1 MAEKTAWEKEQEEQ
15 QRKKAAIANQSAQQS
30 AAQGT
35 TRQQGLKGLSDP
47 TRDNLNKYGQGYTPG
62 DAVTKANNYLQ
73 NVING
78 KPADYESQY
87 KGQVEKLYNDL
98 VNRGPFEYDLN
109 GDQLFQQYKN
119 IYTQQGKKAMRDT
132 MGQAAGLTGGYGN
145 SYAAAAGNQAYN
157 EYLQKLGYAIPELY
171 QQAYNQ
177 YTQEGDDLLNKLKT
191 AQGLDDTAYGRYRDL
206 LGDWQNERS
215 FASDREQQA
224 YNRDYADWSTML
236 EYWQNQAGRENT
248 DYWRGQE
255 YDLSAGQAGDAR
267 RESAY
272 NQVLSM
278 LQSGM
283 NPSDAL
289 LNQAGMTQAD
299 VDAFKA
305 WLLSQRTGGGGGRGR
320 TQREEKP
327 DAKESSVMTPAERA
341 RYKAYEE
348 KIKNNTVES
357 EGDGLTAWRKGTNTS
372 TNAAA
377 KDKNNTKLLD
387 IRDGASATKPGTK
400 KQQEDEDKQK
410 LSWIQ
415 SFLKK

>member
-15 QRKKAAIANQSAQQS
+15 QRKKAALANQSAQQS

-35 TRQQGLKGLSDP
+35 TRQQGLKGLSDT

-87 KGQVEKLYNDL
+87 KGQVEKLYNDMM
-98 VNRGPFEYDLN
+98 NRGPFEYDLN

-157 EYLQKLGYAIPELY
+157 DYLQKLGYAIPELY

-206 LGDWQNERS
+206 LGDWQNERG

-299 VDAFKA
+299 VNAFKA
-305 WLLSQRTGGGGGRGR
+305 WLLSQRTGGSGGRGR
-320 TQREEKP
+320 TQKEEKP
-327 DAKESSVMTPAERA
+327 DAQESSVMTPAERA

-377 KDKNNTKLLD
+377 KDKNNTKLMD